1 MDSFTIDISNCKH
14 NLKVGTFVDIIND
27 KHNIEYFAK
36 RCNTISNE
44 IITSIGS
51 RVKRIYV

>member
-1 MDSFTIDISNCKH
+1 MDSLTIDITNSQH
-14 NLKVGTFVDIIND
+14 NLKVGDYIDLINNRYGIETFANQ
-27 KHNIEYFAK
+27 
-36 RCNTISNE
+36 CNTISNE